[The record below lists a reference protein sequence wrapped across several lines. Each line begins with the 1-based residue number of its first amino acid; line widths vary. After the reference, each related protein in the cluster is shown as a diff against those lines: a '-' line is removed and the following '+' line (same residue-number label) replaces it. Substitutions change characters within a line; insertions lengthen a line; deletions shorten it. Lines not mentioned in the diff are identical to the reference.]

1 MNNFSVT
8 PPSFQKW
15 KLLFV
20 LSPDTNVGRPTLS
33 CEKCTHISF
42 ISSISN
48 TLDTK
53 MKPFVLVDRTILKKL
68 GYQNTWKQMKDK
80 NGKVVKDKH
89 GKPKMTDSRNDFSHF
104 TVFLQTHPD
113 QFIEETH
120 YMFRTCTES
129 RGQRRKDIWV
139 REDVLKKCRRN
150 ALFIPRKFVKHG
162 SVYFIQEEHKFD
174 RFKIGFTRNLAQR
187 LADLQIGNPDVLVVY
202 KTIENVTVKTEHR
215 LHRYFAKYHI
225 RGEWYSVTPDM
236 IDCFLK

>member
-1 MNNFSVT
+1 MET
-8 PPSFQKW
+8 
-15 KLLFV
+15 
-20 LSPDTNVGRPTLS
+20 D
-33 CEKCTHISF
+33 EK
-42 ISSISN
+42 
-48 TLDTK
+48 
-53 MKPFVLVDRTILKKL
+53 
-68 GYQNTWKQMKDK
+68 G
-80 NGKVVKDKH
+80 VKDKH
-89 GKPKMTDSRNDFSHF
+89 GKPKMTDSRNDFSHV
-104 TVFLQTHPD
+104 TVFLRTHPD

-236 IDCFLK
+236 IESVLK

>member
-1 MNNFSVT
+1 
-8 PPSFQKW
+8 
-15 KLLFV
+15 
-20 LSPDTNVGRPTLS
+20 
-33 CEKCTHISF
+33 
-42 ISSISN
+42 
-48 TLDTK
+48 

-80 NGKVVKDKH
+80 NGKGVKDKH
-89 GKPKMTDSRNDFSHF
+89 GKPKMIDNRNDFTNF
-104 TVFLQTHPD
+104 TTFLRNHPA
-113 QFIEETH
+113 QFIEGTSFENVQAH
-120 YMFRTCTES
+120 YIIKTSHEES
-129 RGQRRKDIWV
+129 TNRGPKSKDVWV
-139 REDVLKKCRRN
+139 HEDVLKKCRRN

-215 LHRYFAKYHI
+215 LHRYFEKYHI

-236 IDCFLK
+236 IKKCELLLFISPKHSCYRS